1 MIKKRVAVS
10 WKLLAIIVLSVIILA
25 SAFISFRVYN
35 ERRVME
41 DFFDDYMSVV
51 VEPCTVEERL
61 ALDGPKC
68 PEYENILENY

>member
-1 MIKKRVAVS
+1 MIKKRAAVS
-10 WKLLAIIVLSVIILA
+10 WKLLAIIVLSVTILV

-35 ERRVME
+35 ELRIME
-41 DFFDDYMSVV
+41 DFLVDV
-51 VEPCTVEERL
+51 CTVEERL

>member
-35 ERRVME
+35 ELRVME
-41 DFFDDYMSVV
+41 DFLVDVS
-51 VEPCTVEERL
+51 TVEE
-61 ALDGPKC
+61 KC
-68 PEYENILENY
+68 PE

>member
-10 WKLLAIIVLSVIILA
+10 WKLLAIIVLSVTILA

-35 ERRVME
+35 ELRVME
-41 DFFDDYMSVV
+41 DFLVDV
-51 VEPCTVEERL
+51 CTVEE
-61 ALDGPKC
+61 KC